1 MALWLIGQTSLSY
14 KIPRSAIG
22 TLWVLS
28 FQMTIQIDCHPRW
41 IVLYMGWDDRVAHH
55 YMTSRV
61 GLLSHRVIIA
71 KCQMMMQCESTN
83 SQESESSSSSFN
95 HILKL
100 LYTVLRTVFH
110 DDIYLDPFC
119 DPMLSIPL
127 AYGWTHMNYS
137 QNPTLGWNETLF
149 SVRHFGPHATSH
161 PCITQKRQWVAASVS
176 ISTTSHS
183 PTCLCKSCPA

>member
-1 MALWLIGQTSLSY
+1 MEMLKLMSFKRLYWPPSQMRIVSFNLSNDYPDWLPSKVNCTLYGIGWQSCTSLHDVDGWA
-14 KIPRSAIG
+14 AISSG
-22 TLWVLS
+22 GNCK
-28 FQMTIQIDCHPRW
+28 MPN
-41 IVLYMGWDDRVAHH
+41 DDAVWEHEFARE
-55 YMTSRV
+55 
-61 GLLSHRVIIA
+61 RVILFFF
-71 KCQMMMQCESTN
+71 QPYS
-83 SQESESSSSSFN
+83 
-95 HILKL
+95 KL

-137 QNPTLGWNETLF
+137 QIPTLGWNETLF

-176 ISTTSHS
+176 ISPTSHS